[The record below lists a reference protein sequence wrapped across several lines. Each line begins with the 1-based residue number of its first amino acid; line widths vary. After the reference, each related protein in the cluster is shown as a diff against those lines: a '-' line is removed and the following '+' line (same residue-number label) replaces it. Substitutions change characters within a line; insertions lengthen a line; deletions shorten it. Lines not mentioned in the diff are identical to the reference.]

1 VLRVH
6 FLMPAHDG
14 ASDESF
20 VLMQWNVLAAPFT
33 HWNSA
38 FHRNGQNQM
47 ETRAQTAARYAL
59 AGDAVLAQGPDA
71 VCLQECEPAF
81 FDQDVNPTAARLAAM
96 FEVVSCYGPKG
107 TPGTVVLLH
116 QKGALVKAAGV
127 QVRCI
132 HGGKATGGG
141 SKSTICVPVLSRG
154 SKSASLQS
162 AKAEVNVSFDMLSVA
177 FDIFSVSFDML
188 SVSVDMLNVSFD
200 MFVVSFDLR
209 AFSQQT
215 PMGFSSGCALF
226 T

>member
-1 VLRVH
+1 MLRVH

-59 AGDAVLAQGPDA
+59 AGDALLAQGPDA

-81 FDQDVNPTAARLAAM
+81 FDPHVNPTASRLAAM

-154 SKSASLQS
+154 SQSASLQS
-162 AKAEVNVSFDMLSVA
+162 AKAEVNVSFDMLSV
-177 FDIFSVSFDML
+177 SFDML
-188 SVSVDMLNVSFD
+188 RVSVDMLNVSVD
-200 MFVVSFDLR
+200 LFVVSFDLR

-215 PMGFSSGCALF
+215 PTGFSSGCALF